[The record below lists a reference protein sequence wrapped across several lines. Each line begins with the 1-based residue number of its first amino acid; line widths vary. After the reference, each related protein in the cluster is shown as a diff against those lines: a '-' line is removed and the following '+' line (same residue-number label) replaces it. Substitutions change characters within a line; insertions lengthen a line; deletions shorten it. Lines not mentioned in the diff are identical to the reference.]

1 MRDVKCLLS
10 YTSKQARKL
19 KDLQLFKKLKK
30 EVVAGANGTMD
41 YVFKKGKNSGKTH
54 KTKEK

>member
-1 MRDVKCLLS
+1 MRDVKLLMS
-10 YTSKQARKL
+10 YASRQAK
-19 KDLQLFKKLKK
+19 KIKNMELFKNLKK
-30 EVVAGANGTMD
+30 EVVSGAHGTMD

>member
-1 MRDVKCLLS
+1 MRDVKGLIS
-10 YTSKQARKL
+10 YTSKQARRL
-19 KDLQLFKKLKK
+19 KDLQLFKTLKK

>member
-1 MRDVKCLLS
+1 MRDVKSLLS

-19 KDLQLFKKLKK
+19 KDLQLFKTLKK

-41 YVFKKGKNSGKTH
+41 YVFKKVKNTGKTH

>member
-1 MRDVKCLLS
+1 MRDVKSLLS

-19 KDLQLFKKLKK
+19 KDLQLFKALKK